1 MARPRRP
8 APATEPSAAA
18 PPRII
23 GGSLRGRRL
32 PFVPDPRTRPM
43 KDRVRET
50 LFDLL
55 GPAIRGGVAIDL
67 FAGSGA
73 LAFEALSRGA
83 SRAVLVE
90 RHFPTAD
97 RLREAA
103 RELGVEDRVEVRA
116 GDALVWA
123 RRLPADLPRD
133 APWVV
138 FVSPPWALFAERP
151 ADLVALVAGV
161 LGAAPAGSTIV
172 VESDDRFDPAV
183 LPEAARWRSR
193 AVPPAV
199 LHILAGLV
207 S

>member
-1 MARPRRP
+1 MPRPRRP
-8 APATEPSAAA
+8 RDAAEPAADA

-23 GGSLRGRRL
+23 GGTLRGRRL

-55 GPAIRGGVAIDL
+55 GPAVRGCVAIDL

-83 SRAVLVE
+83 ARAIIVE

-97 RLREAA
+97 RLRAAA
-103 RELGVEDRVEVRA
+103 RDLGVEDRAEVRP
-116 GDALVWA
+116 GDALVWS
-123 RRLPADLPRD
+123 RRIPADLPRD

-138 FVSPPWALFAERP
+138 FVSPPWALLAERP
-151 ADLVALVAGV
+151 ADLIALVES
-161 LGAAPAGSTIV
+161 LWREAPAGSLFV
-172 VESDDRFDPAV
+172 VESDDRFDPAS
-183 LPEAARWRSR
+183 LPHADSWRSR

-199 LHILAGLV
+199 LHVLRGLV